1 MMNKVTHVFQ
11 NHYNPVYIY
20 SSKSIKQMLSELWL
34 HEVLTLAIYIFYS
47 WLSHSFVESESNVYK
62 QQTYVYQELIQACI
76 VLFYGSSLVVFDGGI
91 ILIKTNGA
99 KQENYKIESY
109 RIAHGLKR
117 NIKLY
122 YLWL

>member
-1 MMNKVTHVFQ
+1 MNKVTHVFQ
-11 NHYNPVYIY
+11 NQYNPVYIY

-34 HEVLTLAIYIFYS
+34 HVLTLAIYIFYS
-47 WLSHSFVESESNVYK
+47 YWLSHSLVESESNFYK

-91 ILIKTNGA
+91 FLIKTNGA